1 MHMKSGTSIR
11 MTSQRRVILDIV
23 RASRTHPTADEVYE
37 RVRRKLPKIS
47 LATVYRN
54 LEALSREGLINKLEL
69 GSSQKRFD
77 PLIDDHYHI
86 RCSICHKIE
95 DVPKQPGQQIDSMI
109 KKISKYK
116 ITGHTLEFTGICP
129 ECQN

>member
-1 MHMKSGTSIR
+1 

-86 RCSICHKIE
+86 RCSVCHKIE

>member
-1 MHMKSGTSIR
+1 

>member
-1 MHMKSGTSIR
+1 MKSGTSIR

>member
-86 RCSICHKIE
+86 RCSVCHKIE